1 MYIKVFVINSN
12 AKISFDKTQNL
23 KHMSMYIKLFMLGN
37 KMCAK
42 TCVIELQTYSLFFNK
57 ILN

>member
-1 MYIKVFVINSN
+1 MSLYAADCIQTIFVHIIGNM
-12 AKISFDKTQNL
+12 F
-23 KHMSMYIKLFMLGN
+23 GN

-57 ILN
+57 TIKLKTILMNYLEQS